1 MVRGDYL
8 DYLKILHGSFNAVV
22 GLLFL
27 HQGSL
32 GLRIRKERRA
42 GGQRDATVIK
52 RHRSRGPV
60 YAVLGVAGYLAGA
73 VLVYIDKGRLL
84 EYPSHL
90 ITGSGI
96 ALLIMATFFVS
107 RKIRGPE
114 SYWRTLHLAIGI
126 LILFLY
132 LLQAY
137 IGLNILL

>member
-1 MVRGDYL
+1 MPYWVSRA
-8 DYLKILHGSFNAVV
+8 ISPVP
-22 GLLFL
+22 FL
-27 HQGSL
+27 YTS
-32 GLRIRKERRA
+32 IR
-42 GGQRDATVIK
+42 
-52 RHRSRGPV
+52 
-60 YAVLGVAGYLAGA
+60 
-73 VLVYIDKGRLL
+73 RLL

-107 RKIRGPE
+107 RKIKGPE
-114 SYWRTLHLAIGI
+114 SPWRTLHLAIGI